1 MVLFPFDISMD
12 IRQMSRSLINLVTNT
27 AGPSFYPGQL
37 ISTEVHQM
45 NDQDKTN
52 AELLEENSFLNQ
64 RIQELEQSESER
76 KRAEEALKK
85 SEKLL
90 VEITT
95 ADAAREY
102 AESIINTVREPLIA
116 LDQDLRVVTASRSF
130 YEVFKV
136 NPEET
141 VGQLIYDLGNKQWD
155 IPKLRELLETIL
167 PNNMSFDNFEVEHVF
182 PQIGKR
188 TMLLNA
194 RRIPPPPEKMKTILL
209 AIEDITERKQAEE
222 ALRENEEKYR
232 NLVESISDV
241 IYEIDSQGVI
251 VYVSPIVKDVMG
263 YDPADVIGK
272 NFIEFVYKDDRS
284 LLMVLLSD
292 LRTGRTTPSEYR
304 LTDKSGDLRWVR
316 TRTRPIMED
325 GRFTGARGTIID
337 ITERKN
343 AEEEKHRIEE
353 RSRKVVEDIFRFIPE
368 GVLVFSRKIELL
380 RQNKAFREIVSGY
393 AQRLGFAEDELENLI
408 IDKVKA
414 GLRDNN
420 IKEIRIARKHEA
432 GK

>member
-1 MVLFPFDISMD
+1 
-12 IRQMSRSLINLVTNT
+12 
-27 AGPSFYPGQL
+27 
-37 ISTEVHQM
+37 
-45 NDQDKTN
+45 
-52 AELLEENSFLNQ
+52 
-64 RIQELEQSESER
+64 
-76 KRAEEALKK
+76 
-85 SEKLL
+85 
-90 VEITT
+90 
-95 ADAAREY
+95 
-102 AESIINTVREPLIA
+102 
-116 LDQDLRVVTASRSF
+116 
-130 YEVFKV
+130 
-136 NPEET
+136 
-141 VGQLIYDLGNKQWD
+141 
-155 IPKLRELLETIL
+155 
-167 PNNMSFDNFEVEHVF
+167 
-182 PQIGKR
+182 
-188 TMLLNA
+188 
-194 RRIPPPPEKMKTILL
+194 MKTILL

>member
-1 MVLFPFDISMD
+1 
-12 IRQMSRSLINLVTNT
+12 
-27 AGPSFYPGQL
+27 
-37 ISTEVHQM
+37 
-45 NDQDKTN
+45 
-52 AELLEENSFLNQ
+52 
-64 RIQELEQSESER
+64 
-76 KRAEEALKK
+76 
-85 SEKLL
+85 
-90 VEITT
+90 
-95 ADAAREY
+95 
-102 AESIINTVREPLIA
+102 
-116 LDQDLRVVTASRSF
+116 
-130 YEVFKV
+130 
-136 NPEET
+136 